1 MKRGDSGRRSERE
14 LVQAILDYIEIRNE
28 DPKPFTWVRSADEI
42 LDAVKRFC
50 LKTSPV
56 NDNANL
62 RLGTL
67 GRVDELTQV
76 KLLGFT

>member
-1 MKRGDSGRRSERE
+1 MVERFFAETTAKQIKRGIHRSERE

-28 DPKPFTWVRSADEI
+28 DPKPFTWVRTADEI

-62 RLGTL
+62 
-67 GRVDELTQV
+67 
-76 KLLGFT
+76 